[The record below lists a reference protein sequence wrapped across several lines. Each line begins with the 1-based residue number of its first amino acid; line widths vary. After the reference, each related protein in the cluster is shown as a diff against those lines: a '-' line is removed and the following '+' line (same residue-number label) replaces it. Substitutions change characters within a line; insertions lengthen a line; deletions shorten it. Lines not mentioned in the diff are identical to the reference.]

1 MMEALRTVIIAALV
15 FVGFL
20 LWQSWQEKYA
30 VVETPV
36 TQAVET
42 ASNTDNSVPN
52 IPSLPAHNETNA
64 NNNGISLPGTTERD
78 ENSLIKV
85 TTDVINVTIDPMGGS
100 IVDLTMKD
108 YYKTLK
114 KKQPLELFNDD
125 TPGQFY
131 VAESGLVSEH
141 GPDIPKS
148 NVREQKIA
156 HYTSAQKSYS
166 LNEGEKELTVVL
178 TWKGNNGLI
187 AEKKYTFYRGQYV
200 INLEQRLQN
209 QGSKT
214 WVGVPFYQ
222 FKRDQM
228 TQGSAGLFAFPSY
241 FGAAIS
247 SPDKRYEKIAFDELN
262 ETLGVTPGRSITD
275 GWLAMVEHY
284 FLGAWIPDAKQTYKY
299 EGGLYQGETYF
310 LRAVGQ
316 PLNVAPGAEAT
327 FSARLY
333 GGPKITD
340 TLKEVAPKLDLT
352 VDYGWL
358 WPISQALFWLM
369 DEINKVVHNWGW
381 AIVLV
386 TLLIKLVFY
395 KLSATSYR
403 SMANMRRLQ
412 PKFTAL
418 KERYGDDRQKMS
430 QELMA
435 LYKKEKINPLG
446 GCLPILVQ
454 IPVFIALYWV
464 LIESVEFRQAPFMF
478 WIQDLSAKDPY
489 YVLPLLMGLSM
500 FIQQR
505 LSPQPPDPL
514 QAKVMMFMPI
524 LFTVIFLNFPS
535 GLVLYWL
542 VNNIL
547 SIAQQW
553 YITRKIEREAEK
565 K

>member
-1 MMEALRTVIIAALV
+1 MMEALRTLIIAALV

-20 LWQSWQEKYA
+20 LWQAWQETYVIA
-30 VVETPV
+30 QPET
-36 TQAVET
+36 TQTSEHT
-42 ASNTDNSVPN
+42 QNNTSSVPN
-52 IPSLPAHNETNA
+52 IPSLPTQNEFEPATNPV
-64 NNNGISLPGTTERD
+64 NTPSPTKQDKNRWIH
-78 ENSLIKV
+78 V
-85 TTDVINVTIDPMGGS
+85 TTDVLTASIDTLGGS
-100 IVDLTMKD
+100 IVHLTMLD
-108 YYKTLK
+108 YHQTLENK
-114 KKQPLELFNDD
+114 EPLVLFN
-125 TPGQFY
+125 TLPGQFY
-131 VAESGLVSEH
+131 VAESGLVGDM
-141 GPDIPKS
+141 GPDVPGIA

-156 HYTSAQKSYS
+156 QYTSAQNSYT
-166 LNEGEKELTVVL
+166 LNDGENELTVIL
-178 TWKGNNGLI
+178 NWKGANGLI
-187 AEKKYTFYRGQYV
+187 AEKKYVFHRGQYL

-209 QGSKT
+209 QT
-214 WVGVPFYQ
+214 QQPWVGSPFMQ
-222 FKRDQM
+222 FKRDEVAQ
-228 TQGSAGLFAFPSY
+228 TGAGLFAFPSY

-247 SPDKRYEKIAFDELN
+247 SEDKRYEKITFDELN
-262 ETLGVTPGRSITD
+262 ETLGVSPGRTITD

-284 FLGAWIPDAKQTYKY
+284 FLGAWIPDPKQSFQY
-299 EGGLYQGETYF
+299 EGGLFQGNTYF

-316 PLNVAPGAEAT
+316 PVSIAPGAENT
-327 FSARLY
+327 FTASLY

-340 TLKEVAPKLDLT
+340 TLKEIAPKLDLT

-369 DEINKVVHNWGW
+369 DEIHKVINNWGW
-381 AIVLV
+381 SIVLV

-412 PKFTAL
+412 PKFTSL
-418 KERYGDDRQKMS
+418 KERYGGDKQKMS
-430 QELMA
+430 QELMG

-446 GCLPILVQ
+446 GCLPVLVQ

-464 LIESVEFRQAPFMF
+464 LIESVEFRQAPFML

-500 FIQQR
+500 FIQQK

-514 QAKVMMFMPI
+514 QAKVMMMMPI

-542 VNNIL
+542 VNNVL

-553 YITRKIEREAEK
+553 YITRKIERDAEK
-565 K
+565 E